1 MSQQV
6 TTAFVQ
12 QYKGLLLELAQQ
24 TESRLRNT
32 VYVDTNIVGKRL
44 YVDQIG
50 VTAMVPI
57 VNRHGDSPLANT
69 PHQRRAIDILDYEVG
84 DLVDKPDLMRVLIDP
99 VSGYVRVFAAAVGR
113 QIDQVIINAY
123 FATALTGETGATSV
137 TFPSG
142 QQIGVNDWTY
152 GTGTGNSG
160 LTVSKLI
167 SAKVLLDQNE
177 SSMDDPRTLVC
188 TAKQIGNLL
197 ATTEVTSSDYA
208 EVKALV
214 NGQINTFM
222 GFNFVRSELVPTDGS
237 GYRRVMAYTRTGMA
251 LGMLQDATV
260 QIAPRPDK
268 RFSTYVYSAV
278 SLGASRLEEP
288 KCVEIKCA

>member
-1 MSQQV
+1 MSVQI

-24 TESRLRNT
+24 QESRLRNT

-50 VTAMVPI
+50 VTAFQPVN
-57 VNRHGDSPLANT
+57 NRHGDSPLANT
-69 PHQRRAIDILDYEVG
+69 PHQRRAIDMADYDVG

-99 VSGYVRVFAAAVGR
+99 VSGYVRVFAAAGGR
-113 QIDQVIINAY
+113 LIDQIICNAY
-123 FATALTGETGATSV
+123 YATALTGETGATTV
-137 TFPSG
+137 AFLAAN
-142 QQIGVNDWTY
+142 QIAVNDWSY
-152 GTGTGNSG
+152 GTGSGNSG

-177 SSMDDPRTLVC
+177 SAADDPRTIAV

-214 NGQINTFM
+214 NGSISTFM
-222 GFNFVRSELVPTDGS
+222 GFNFVRTELVPTDAS
-237 GYRRVMAYTRTGMA
+237 GFRRVMAYSRTGMA
-251 LGMLQDATV
+251 LGMEQDAKV
-260 QIAPRPDK
+260 KIAERADK
-268 RFSTYVYSAV
+268 RFSTYVYSALT
-278 SLGASRLEEP
+278 LGASRLEEP

>member
-1 MSQQV
+1 MSIQV

-24 TESRLRNT
+24 QESRLRNT

-50 VTAMVPI
+50 VTSFQQI
-57 VNRHGDSPLANT
+57 NNRHGDSPLANT
-69 PHQRRAIDILDYEVG
+69 PHARRAIDLVDYDVG

-99 VSGYVRVFAAAVGR
+99 VNGYVRVFAAAGGR
-113 QIDQVIINAY
+113 LIDQVIINAFY
-123 FATALTGETGATSV
+123 ATAFTGETGGTSV

-142 QQIGVNDWTY
+142 QQIAVNSWTY
-152 GTGTGNSG
+152 GTGTGNVG

-167 SAKVLLDQNE
+167 EAKVLLDQNE
-177 SSMDDPRTLVC
+177 SAMDDPRTLVC

-208 EVKALV
+208 EVKSLV
-214 NGQINTFM
+214 SGQVNTFM
-222 GFNFVRSELVPTDGS
+222 GFNFVRTELVPTDGS
-237 GYRRVMAYTRTGMA
+237 GYRRVMAYSRTGMA
-251 LGMLQDATV
+251 LGMEQDAKV
-260 QIAPRPDK
+260 NIAERADK
-268 RFSTYVYSAV
+268 RFSTYVYSALT
-278 SLGASRLEEP
+278 LGASRLEEP